1 MTRPSRF
8 LLTSATLAAALMG
21 ALIGAGASAQVMK
34 NHDSNAPVNF
44 SADRIE
50 VQDKSS
56 RVLISGNVEVKQAGL
71 TLTAARMT
79 VAYKNNGGA
88 SPAAPAKPAPAPAAA
103 APATGSVSTGNVTID
118 RIDASGN
125 VVVVKGNETARG
137 NVGIYDL
144 DRRLITMLG
153 NVELNQGSNRLT
165 GGRLVIDLTTGRST
179 VDGRSAGSVASG
191 ATGGRVSGT
200 FTVPQRTPQ

>member
-1 MTRPSRF
+1 MNRFFPSILIVSA
-8 LLTSATLAAALMG
+8 LLAGGAAQ
-21 ALIGAGASAQVMK
+21 AQIMK

-50 VQDKSS
+50 VQDRSD
-56 RVLISGNVEVKQAGL
+56 RVVLSGNVEVTQAGL
-71 TLTAARMT
+71 NLNAARMT
-79 VAYKNNGGA
+79 VAYKNDPNAAKTATPA
-88 SPAAPAKPAPAPAAA
+88 SGS
-103 APATGSVSTGNVTID
+103 ATSNVTVD

-137 NVGIYDL
+137 NVAIYDL
-144 DRRLITMLG
+144 NRRLITMLG

-179 VDGRSAGSVASG
+179 VDGRSAASP
-191 ATGGRVSGT
+191 TSSSSGRVSGT
-200 FTVPQRTPQ
+200 FSVPQRTQQ